1 MRETVTL
8 PYACFACRR
17 SFKRVVP
24 ASFFDQSP
32 VLTCP
37 GCGGRA
43 VGLSPKFKPP
53 RRDDLEQWR
62 KVRALVAG
70 GCFFWGGRYPER
82 LSEVPAFLQQQ
93 KPHIEDL
100 MTRYPDHFLAITRVA
115 AAAVI

>member
-53 RRDDLEQWR
+53 RRDDLEQRR
-62 KVRALVAG
+62 KVRAQMAG
-70 GCFFWGGRYPER
+70 DSNKRDDHKPKHLC
-82 LSEVPAFLQQQ
+82 EVPAFLQQQ

-100 MTRYPDHFLAITRVA
+100 LTRYP
-115 AAAVI
+115 